1 MSHIVADTTPLYAVL
16 HYSTI
21 LMCRLDR
28 AIHSQV
34 AKLTGCQYLVVKVE
48 IAIKKT
54 SQSNQMWLKWFPCFH
69 TAKLSH
75 TVLSQIDIIGGV
87 LNLLTHH

>member
-1 MSHIVADTTPLYAVL
+1 MADTTPLYAVP

-28 AIHSQV
+28 AIHSQA
-34 AKLTGCQYLVVKVE
+34 AKLTRCQYHVVKVK

-54 SQSNQMWLKWFPCFH
+54 SQGNKIWLEWFPV
-69 TAKLSH
+69 SH
-75 TVLSQIDIIGGV
+75 G
-87 LNLLTHH
+87 